1 MGKTET
7 MMMKNEDELEFVV
20 FCIENLALK
29 HGKDGA
35 SVYAALKDRSSILY
49 SYIVPGYEFLH
60 TQDKDYILEDI
71 EDVMQEQG
79 VSI

>member
-1 MGKTET
+1 MGRIETTTLKT
-7 MMMKNEDELEFVV
+7 EDELEFVI

-29 HGKDGA
+29 HGKDGS
-35 SVYAALKDRSSILY
+35 SVYTVLKDKSSILY
-49 SYIVPGYEFLH
+49 SYIVPGYDFLH

-71 EDVMQEQG
+71 EDVMQKQG

>member
-1 MGKTET
+1 MNIENSVPI
-7 MMMKNEDELEFVV
+7 KNEDEIEFVV

-29 HGKDGA
+29 HGKDG
-35 SVYAALKDRSSILY
+35 SYVYKSLKDRSNILN
-49 SYIVPGYEFLH
+49 SYIVPGYGFLH

-71 EDVMQEQG
+71 EEIMQEQG